1 MDCGPM
7 LLHWLTV
14 THSKNQPCFTKTFET
29 SHIQSKRFHFL
40 HHPDLSAPKGLGVPP
55 GFPMAPKAGEE
66 MDVTTQL
73 VPPQIQ
79 VDPEDAPERPQTL
92 AQRMPTRRPGTAVGP
107 GTGWRDGA
115 APKRM
120 GFMKLEP
127 PLPIFNQMAMERER
141 EIPQNWML

>member
-1 MDCGPM
+1 M

-40 HHPDLSAPKGLGVPP
+40 HHPDLSAPRGLGVPP
-55 GFPMAPKAGEE
+55 GFPMVSKAGEE

-92 AQRMPTRRPGTAVGP
+92 AQRMPTRRPGTAVGR
-107 GTGWRDGA
+107 GLAEEMEQHQNGWVS
-115 APKRM
+115 
-120 GFMKLEP
+120 
-127 PLPIFNQMAMERER
+127 
-141 EIPQNWML
+141 